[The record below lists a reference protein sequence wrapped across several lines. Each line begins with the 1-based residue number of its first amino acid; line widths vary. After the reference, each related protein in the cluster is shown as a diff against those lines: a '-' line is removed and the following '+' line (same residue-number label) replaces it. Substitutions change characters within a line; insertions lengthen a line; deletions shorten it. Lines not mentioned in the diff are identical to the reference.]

1 MKTPLQIAWLVAAFS
16 SVVPSAQ
23 AFVLTVGETARVDYG
38 PGPSGPGTPAFSFIA
53 LGFNFG
59 ADDPFGPNESLA
71 YSVYAANNTLIGS
84 GTFNAGSSIYTSGLF
99 AALTLSVFPSP
110 ALATTSFYATVT
122 PTLGSFDLLGGQ
134 ADLYN
139 FAGGA
144 SQFGSVGT
152 ASAVPEPAT
161 WAMLA
166 LGFGAMGFGLRKRRQ
181 RRKAGLERSG
191 RGEASV
197 PAFRAG

>member
-1 MKTPLQIAWLVAAFS
+1 MKTPLHAAWLVAAFS
-16 SVVPSAQ
+16 SFVPSAQ
-23 AFVLTVGETARVDYG
+23 AVVLTVGETARVDYA

-59 ADDPFGPNESLA
+59 ADDPFGSDKSLA
-71 YSVYAANNTLIGS
+71 YSVYAPNNTLIGS
-84 GTFNAGSSIYTSGLF
+84 GAFNAGSSIYTSGLF

-110 ALATTSFYATVT
+110 ALATTTFYATVT

-139 FAGGA
+139 FSGGA

-166 LGFGAMGFGLRKRRQ
+166 LGFVGMGFAGRRRLD
-181 RRKAGLERSG
+181 RRKALERIPQ
-191 RGEASV
+191 EAFIQLLKMDS
-197 PAFRAG
+197 